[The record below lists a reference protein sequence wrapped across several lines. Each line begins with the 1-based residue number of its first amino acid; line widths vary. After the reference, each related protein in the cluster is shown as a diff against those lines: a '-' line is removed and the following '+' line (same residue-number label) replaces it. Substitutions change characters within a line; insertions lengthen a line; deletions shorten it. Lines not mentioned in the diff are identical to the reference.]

1 MSPAGAAR
9 LEDDEEIAKV
19 ASKTEELVGS
29 FMIGIHRYKQR
40 KTSLRDLS
48 RYVEVRGRDG

>member
-9 LEDDEEIAKV
+9 LEDDDEIAKV

-40 KTSLRDLS
+40 KDVSQRC
-48 RYVEVRGRDG
+48 VWVC